1 MMEPLPWADRTGI
14 SYLRHRN
21 VPPWTHSP
29 RNGARGDR
37 QIPHDHPRT
46 QTGQWSPGPMDIP
59 LARKC
64 GDQGPEP
71 YPSNTAVPAEL
82 RQKPDQSGEAQNL
95 HKPGVHPSRSASQ
108 DGCNLTGRLMPMA
121 TWSIPTGPTV
131 RPHKNPSCASI
142 GLTRQKSRASA
153 ALGNPCCWKNS
164 SVTTLQSVP
173 AGLDIGRSLRR
184 RCHPSLLF
192 AAFMA
197 SCQDAWRQCPPHR
210 PVLRIGTYGD
220 QSAWTR

>member
-1 MMEPLPWADRTGI
+1 MCRLGPTAREM
-14 SYLRHRN
+14 
-21 VPPWTHSP
+21 
-29 RNGARGDR
+29 ARGAIDKSRMTILGHKRGNGPPDR
-37 QIPHDHPRT
+37 WIFLWRESAVTKGQSRT
-46 QTGQWSPGPMDIP
+46 RRILQF
-59 LARKC
+59 LRNC
-64 GDQGPEP
+64 
-71 YPSNTAVPAEL
+71 